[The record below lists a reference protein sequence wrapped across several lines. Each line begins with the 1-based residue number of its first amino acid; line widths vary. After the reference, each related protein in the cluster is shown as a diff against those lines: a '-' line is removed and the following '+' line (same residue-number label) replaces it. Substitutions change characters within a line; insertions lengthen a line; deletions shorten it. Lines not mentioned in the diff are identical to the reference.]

1 MYNTLYLSRRVNK
14 RFLYRDVSAPG
25 RAQPGGTRGAALGLR
40 LSAAGFSL
48 LFFRFLFFSLNDIS
62 TYFFSLTSESPAAL
76 RVRRR
81 APNGVGSAERPRGE
95 GDTGR
100 RWGMSVAFLPLR
112 LALPVRVRAEPEPGG
127 AAQNAEPRGR
137 DGKRRAKGS
146 ARRGRG
152 DKTDAEETSARRR
165 APRNAALA
173 ARLRLHLAPPRLRDG
188 SAGGG
193 PRAAGELR
201 AVRGA
206 GAAVAV
212 CSVLRFSCQRRLKAA
227 LLSAVRAAR
236 GRTLT
241 CARLFP
247 NEIGSELSA
256 LSAVPPHTAARGSP
270 GARGRAVGAEPR
282 SVRGSAAGSTGRTGS
297 APPWDGFGKGAVRA
311 RGFPEGLAK
320 QRPPARPSGRSTVRR
335 GMGPGEFVSHPL
347 FVWGRRRELLRDAAP
362 FRKSAPVFRASA
374 GNAGGDGRS
383 ALLSLWVAAAIPA
396 SPSLPWQ
403 CCPTVRAAPCG
414 RAVLWHSRAVQD
426 SSDAPRGHPL
436 FPRSAALG
444 SARAQRA
451 LWVRWRR

>member
-1 MYNTLYLSRRVNK
+1 M
-14 RFLYRDVSAPG
+14 
-25 RAQPGGTRGAALGLR
+25 
-40 LSAAGFSL
+40 
-48 LFFRFLFFSLNDIS
+48 
-62 TYFFSLTSESPAAL
+62 
-76 RVRRR
+76 
-81 APNGVGSAERPRGE
+81 
-95 GDTGR
+95 
-100 RWGMSVAFLPLR
+100 AFLPLR

-173 ARLRLHLAPPRLRDG
+173 ARPRLQLAPPRLRDG

-347 FVWGRRRELLRDAAP
+347 FVWGRDVSCCGMRLR
-362 FRKSAPVFRASA
+362 A
-374 GNAGGDGRS
+374 GNPHLFFGHQQGTPAEMDALHCSLCGWQRPSPPARVCHGSAAQQSALCPAEGPSSGTAEPCRIAAMLPEGTRCSQGALPWAVPGLRGPFGCAGGAD
-383 ALLSLWVAAAIPA
+383 PA
-396 SPSLPWQ
+396 GAPP
-403 CCPTVRAAPCG
+403 APCA
-414 RAVLWHSRAVQD
+414 RVCVAVGQWGLGEV
-426 SSDAPRGHPL
+426 PRVP
-436 FPRSAALG
+436 PS
-444 SARAQRA
+444 
-451 LWVRWRR
+451 WVGYISV